1 MIKVKASVRDEL
13 RGRNEA
19 VLATSSVKFEAGGAC
34 PCGPH
39 LFAHII
45 CGNPEAPAFAGPPSP
60 LILKGGGDART
71 CAAVPR
77 LLLPQSLNREMH
89 AIFEGLSLDRPCTR
103 PNGDRNK
110 LPVSKEGTSKARQVL
125 PVCVPAALLLFVQRT
140 ATVSACRA
148 GPKQSVGHKIMAVW
162 QLRARTL
169 LEWWLKSPLPRCLHS
184 ARYAL
189 RTRLLDLLPTE
200 KRALCC
206 ARRS

>member
-1 MIKVKASVRDEL
+1 MRPYLQHLQLSSKQEARVRVAL
-13 RGRNEA
+13 IVLPTLFAATRRHRPSPGRRVE
-19 VLATSSVKFEAGGAC
+19 FEAAT
-34 PCGPH
+34 
-39 LFAHII
+39 
-45 CGNPEAPAFAGPPSP
+45 

-140 ATVSACRA
+140 ATV
-148 GPKQSVGHKIMAVW
+148 
-162 QLRARTL
+162 LRAAPGPS
-169 LEWWLKSPLPRCLHS
+169 K
-184 ARYAL
+184 AL
-189 RTRLLDLLPTE
+189 AIRLWPYGNCEHVLFL
-200 KRALCC
+200 
-206 ARRS
+206 SGG